1 MQRVFWFGILK
12 PLDLEGQVSTR
23 PLQRQHA
30 LYTLR
35 TSVFTPAFH
44 ININLRNG
52 QNATPKISYI
62 QGSMILV
69 NLNPHQKWF
78 QNHVSKFNCLLCNGK
93 FTIKKSNIFITVR
106 MFFTKAHLLRPESR
120 KPLAKGFLSIFR
132 RVICRAEKKITSSL
146 IINDKEGY

>member
-23 PLQRQHA
+23 PLQRQHV

-93 FTIKKSNIFITVR
+93 FTIKNQIYLSQPECFS
-106 MFFTKAHLLRPESR
+106 LRLTCYAQSLGSLWQR
-120 KPLAKGFLSIFR
+120 DSYLSSG
-132 RVICRAEKKITSSL
+132 E
-146 IINDKEGY
+146 